1 LISET
6 WLEMAP
12 ICHNHFCISMKGRL
26 WRRA

>member
-6 WLEMAP
+6 CLEMAP
-12 ICHNHFCISMKGRL
+12 ELSQSLCISMKGRL